1 MVLKDVPYRDAIDL
15 VSDWDERTQWD
26 KTFDGVSFLDQM
38 ADFKVL
44 KCYQKK
50 KHRCVVLATLDR
62 EDEEPYYACAWKG
75 STHPSVPGEDNKL
88 NVMRLETGICG
99 AIIRPYHDA
108 TRSSKI
114 TIITQ
119 VRGSIP
125 SPLKSTFLT
134 GNPSKWLI
142 WLKKHHDTRAK
153 DIVEKVENEDDTNK
167 DEASSVS
174 SRSENQN

>member
-1 MVLKDVPYRDAIDL
+1 MNNSLIG
-15 VSDWDERTQWD
+15 W
-26 KTFDGVSFLDQM
+26 SFLI
-38 ADFKVL
+38 
-44 KCYQKK
+44 
-50 KHRCVVLATLDR
+50 R
-62 EDEEPYYACAWKG
+62 
-75 STHPSVPGEDNKL
+75 STCHFVSIANNKFPRLESTGAYIDNTCRFCFPL
-88 NVMRLETGICG
+88 QIIVRLGVFDTSIQLCSLFRLETGICG

-153 DIVEKVENEDDTNK
+153 DNVEKENEDDSNK

-174 SRSENQN
+174 SRSEKQD

>member
-1 MVLKDVPYRDAIDL
+1 MNNSLIGWSFLIRSTCHFVSIANNKFPRLESTGAYTDNTCRFCFPLQRIVRYGL
-15 VSDWDERTQWD
+15 VSYVP
-26 KTFDGVSFLDQM
+26 KPPVFDTSIRLCSLF
-38 ADFKVL
+38 
-44 KCYQKK
+44 
-50 KHRCVVLATLDR
+50 
-62 EDEEPYYACAWKG
+62 
-75 STHPSVPGEDNKL
+75 
-88 NVMRLETGICG
+88 RLETGICG

-153 DIVEKVENEDDTNK
+153 DIVEKENEDDSNK

-174 SRSENQN
+174 SRSEKQD